1 MKKFLQFAGLISLCL
16 AAVGFIL
23 MMTTHSLTYHTAGAL
38 GEANAWYSGVA
49 VIFGK
54 GPASSSGS
62 ILGWGGTLNGEFE
75 GTLAWTAL
83 LAWIFAIAALVILFL
98 GVLMPLL
105 KVKAFTKFA
114 GLLNLIAVGLLV
126 VGGIFVFV
134 TLPAFAAANKWNNT
148 DNWALGAG
156 WIIGGILYI
165 VAGCFAILPM
175 CADFMAKGKKGKKR

>member
-1 MKKFLQFAGLISLCL
+1 MKKFLQFAGLISLVL

-23 MMTTHSLTYHTAGAL
+23 LMATHALTYHTAGAL

-75 GTLAWTAL
+75 GKLAWSAL
-83 LAWIFAIAALVILFL
+83 LAFIFVIIAAVILL
-98 GVLMPLL
+98 IGVVLPLL
-105 KVKAFTKFA
+105 KIKALQKFA
-114 GLLNLIAVGLLV
+114 GLLNLCAVGLLV
-126 VGGIFVFV
+126 VAGIFVFV
-134 TLPAFAAANKWNNT
+134 SLPAFAGANEWNST

-156 WIIGGILYI
+156 WIIG
-165 VAGCFAILPM
+165 AILFILAGVVAICPTA
-175 CADFMAKGKKGKKR
+175 ADFMAKKKGKK